1 MIRKPYYLLEI
12 PITWFLSSP
21 FIIRVPFFL
30 VFGFSKGG
38 PTIKR
43 AKGYHSGT

>member
-1 MIRKPYYLLEI
+1 MANDVSASPKS
-12 PITWFLSSP
+12 WFLSSP
-21 FIIRVPFFL
+21 FKSMIRVPSFL

-43 AKGYHSGT
+43 AKGYLSGT